1 MARFTLPRDLY
12 YGKGALENLKTLT
25 GKRAIVVS
33 GGSSMRR
40 GGFLDRTEAYLK
52 EAGMEVNEV
61 DKEAFQKTMKTVWDD
76 YASKFENGQYWIDLA
91 TSFNK

>member
-25 GKRAIVVS
+25 GKRAMVVS

-52 EAGMEVNEV
+52 EAGMEVKFFKALNP
-61 DKEAFQKTMKTVWDD
+61 TRR
-76 YASKFENGQYWIDLA
+76 SKRL
-91 TSFNK
+91 